1 MIRNLILIFLS
12 IVFLGCQER
21 SDNKIAIVIHGGAGT
36 IVKENMTPELEK
48 SYFLK
53 LEEAIRVGHDILKN
67 GGSSKEAVEK
77 TIHVM
82 ENSPLFNAGHG
93 AVLTSD
99 GTAELDASFMDGET
113 LDAGAISGVKNI
125 KNPISAAIAVMEKS
139 PYVMLSSNGAEQFA
153 SEVGLE
159 IVPNSYFIT
168 ERRKNQ
174 LKAIQNKNEVSFY
187 DPYIK
192 DSKYG
197 TVGCVALDVKGN
209 ISAGTSTGGR
219 SNKKW
224 GRVGDVPIIGAGT
237 YANNECCGISAT
249 GWGEFFIRNVVAYDI
264 AALVNYKKLN
274 IKEASKLALE
284 KVKDLGGDGGVIV
297 LDKNGDVSMD
307 FNTAG
312 MYRAYINNEGEL
324 TVKIY
329 ND

>member
-1 MIRNLILIFLS
+1 MVRNLILIFLS
-12 IVFLGCQER
+12 IVFLGCQES

-36 IVKENMTPELEK
+36 IVKENITPELER

-53 LEEAIRVGHDILKN
+53 LEEAIRVGYEILKN

-113 LDAGAISGVKNI
+113 LDAGAIAGVKNI

-139 PYVMLSSNGAEQFA
+139 PYVLLSSNGAEQFA

-197 TVGCVALDVKGN
+197 TVGCVALDVNGN

-224 GRVGDVPIIGAGT
+224 GRLGDVPIIGAGT

-264 AALVNYKKLN
+264 AA
-274 IKEASKLALE
+274 
-284 KVKDLGGDGGVIV
+284 
-297 LDKNGDVSMD
+297 
-307 FNTAG
+307 
-312 MYRAYINNEGEL
+312 
-324 TVKIY
+324 
-329 ND
+329 

>member
-1 MIRNLILIFLS
+1 MSTECLDISTLNNPCLTFNYHMYGATIGTLDVLVNGDTIWTLS
-12 IVFLGCQER
+12 ANQGNQWNDAQVSLTSYIGVDVTVEFVASYGGGWEG
-21 SDNKIAIVIHGGAGT
+21 DIAIDNIVVDECLVIPGCTDPIACNYDANAT
-36 IVKENMTPELEK
+36 M
-48 SYFLK
+48 
-53 LEEAIRVGHDILKN
+53 DD
-67 GGSSKEAVEK
+67 GSCTYQDASLIDLTSGSWTYVNDGDCNN
-77 TIHVM
+77 IHTGQQQYII
-82 ENSPLFNAGHG
+82 SFN
-93 AVLTSD
+93 SD
-99 GTAELDASFMDGET
+99 GTGLLNNSYPLLWSLCNDNFTMLYGGSLG
-113 LDAGAISGVKNI
+113 L
-125 KNPISAAIAVMEKS
+125 SAAS
-139 PYVMLSSNGAEQFA
+139 LY
-153 SEVGLE
+153 
-159 IVPNSYFIT
+159 T
-168 ERRKNQ
+168 
-174 LKAIQNKNEVSFY
+174 
-187 DPYIK
+187 
-192 DSKYG
+192 G
-197 TVGCVALDVKGN
+197 TVDVNGN

-224 GRVGDVPIIGAGT
+224 GRLGDVPIIGAGT

>member
-1 MIRNLILIFLS
+1 MIRNIIFIFLS
-12 IVFLGCQER
+12 IIFLGCQEQ
-21 SDNKIAIVIHGGAGT
+21 SQNKIAIVIHGGAGT
-36 IVKENMTPELEK
+36 MQKENMTLEQA
-48 SYFLK
+48 YLLK
-53 LEEAIRVGHDILKN
+53 LEEAVRVGYDILKD

-77 TIHVM
+77 TIHIM

-113 LDAGAISGVKNI
+113 LNAGAVAGITNV

-139 PYVMLSSNGAEQFA
+139 PYVLLSSKGAEEFA
-153 SEVGLE
+153 SDIGLE

-168 ERRKNQ
+168 ERRQNQ
-174 LKAIQNKNEVSFY
+174 LKNIQDKNEVSFY
-187 DPYIK
+187 DSYIK
-192 DSKYG
+192 ESKYG
-197 TVGCVALDVKGN
+197 TVGCVALDINGN

-224 GRVGDVPIIGAGT
+224 GRLGDVPVIGAGT
-237 YANNECCGISAT
+237 YADNQCCGISAT
-249 GWGEFFIRNVVAYDI
+249 GWGEFFIRNVVSYDI

-274 IKEASKLALE
+274 IKEASRIALN

-312 MYRAYINNEGEL
+312 MYRAYINNEGDL